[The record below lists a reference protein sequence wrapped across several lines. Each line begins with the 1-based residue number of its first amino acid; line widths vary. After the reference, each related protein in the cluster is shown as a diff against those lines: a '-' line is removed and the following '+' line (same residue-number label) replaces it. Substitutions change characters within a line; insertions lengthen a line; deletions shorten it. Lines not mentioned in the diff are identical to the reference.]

1 MRQNTI
7 EQILAHKIIVI
18 VRGVDREKLIPLAE
32 AMYAGGIR
40 LMELTYDAS
49 GKTPDAET
57 AENIRMLAKH
67 FAGRMFIGAGT
78 VLDTHQVELTK
89 AAGGLFI
96 ISPDT
101 HPEVIRHTVECGLV
115 SIPGALTPT
124 EMQAAHRAGAD
135 FIKVFPAS
143 EFSLSYLK
151 AVMAPLSHLRY
162 LAVGGVTDE
171 NIKEYLDAGVLG
183 FGIGSAIVNK
193 KYIADGSWDAV
204 TGMAKRYTSQLP
216 EVQA

>member
-18 VRGVDREKLIPLAE
+18 VRGVAREKLIPLAE

-57 AENIRMLAKH
+57 ADNIRMLAEH
-67 FAGRMFIGAGT
+67 FAGRMYIGAGT
-78 VLDTHQVELTK
+78 VLDRRQVDLTK
-89 AAGGLFI
+89 AAGGMFI

-101 HPEVIRHTVECGLV
+101 NPDVIRYTVECGLV
-115 SIPGALTPT
+115 SIPGAFTPT
-124 EMQAAHRAGAD
+124 EMQCAHRAGAD

-143 EFSLSYLK
+143 ECSVSYFK
-151 AVMAPLSHLRY
+151 AVMAPLSHLRC
-162 LAVGGVTDE
+162 LAVGGITDE
-171 NIKEYLDAGVLG
+171 NIRDYLSAGVLG
-183 FGIGSAIVNK
+183 FGVGTAIVNK
-193 KYIADGSWDAV
+193 KYIEEDNWAAV
-204 TGMAKRYTSQLP
+204 TDAAVRYTSQLT
-216 EVQA
+216 EELT